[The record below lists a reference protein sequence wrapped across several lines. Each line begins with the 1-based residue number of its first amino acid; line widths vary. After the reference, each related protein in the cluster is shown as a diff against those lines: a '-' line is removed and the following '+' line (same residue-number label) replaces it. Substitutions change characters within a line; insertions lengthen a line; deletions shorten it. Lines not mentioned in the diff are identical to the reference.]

1 MNEQDLKRAFED
13 VVVASSPPP
22 SMDPGSALDVAR
34 KARSKRRSS
43 MVGAAV
49 AVLVVGVGLGSAFAL
64 NPKAAEEYMM
74 GVGPSSSS
82 NSSSA
87 SKSDNPWPDG
97 QTDRT
102 AYNGPQAER
111 GVQLLNV
118 LKASVPAGYDA
129 PALKYGEPE
138 YQNGDMQRTQAQ
150 IASNRG
156 EQEVWEYLAHTPVRK
171 DGKVGVLLAEVST
184 PNAKLPTEPCA
195 LAKSF
200 WGMSKASCKVVDV
213 GGKQVGV
220 ASLAT
225 PDRGLSTWASYRA
238 ANGWTVT
245 IAQGAS
251 YAGGGYPALAAEPF
265 LTPQLAALAADPKF
279 LVGS

>member
-1 MNEQDLKRAFED
+1 
-13 VVVASSPPP
+13 
-22 SMDPGSALDVAR
+22 
-34 KARSKRRSS
+34 
-43 MVGAAV
+43 MVGALV
-49 AVLVVGVGLGSAFAL
+49 AVLVAGVGLGSAFAL
-64 NPKAAEEYMM
+64 NPKGAQEYMT
-74 GVGPSSSS
+74 GAGPSSSS
-82 NSSSA
+82 SA
-87 SKSDNPWPDG
+87 SQTGDPWPDG

-129 PALKYGEPE
+129 PALKYVQSED
-138 YQNGDMQRTQAQ
+138 QNGDMQRTQAQ

-156 EQEVWEYLAHTPVRK
+156 EPEVWKYLAHTPVRK
-171 DGKVGVLLAEVST
+171 DGQVGVLLAEVST
-184 PNAKLPTEPCA
+184 ANAKLPTEPCA
-195 LAKSF
+195 LAKTF
-200 WGMSKASCKVVDV
+200 WGMSNASCKVVEV

-220 ASLAT
+220 ASLAV

-238 ANGWTVT
+238 DNGWTVT

-251 YAGGGYPALAAEPF
+251 YEGGGYPALAAEPF
-265 LTPQLAALAADPKF
+265 LTPELAALAADPKF

>member
-22 SMDPGSALDVAR
+22 SMDPGRALDVAR

-43 MVGAAV
+43 MVGAVV

-64 NPKAAEEYMM
+64 NPKGAKEYML
-74 GVGPSSSS
+74 GAGPSSSS
-82 NSSSA
+82 SSSR
-87 SKSDNPWPDG
+87 SPWTGEWPDG

-102 AYNGPQAER
+102 ARNGAQAER

-129 PALKYGEPE
+129 PALKYGQPE

-150 IASNRG
+150 ISSNRG
-156 EQEVWEYLAHTPVRK
+156 EPEVWEYLAHTPVRK

-184 PNAKLPTEPCA
+184 PDAKLPTEPCA

-200 WGMSKASCKVVDV
+200 WGMTNASCKIVEV

-220 ASLAT
+220 ASLVT

-238 ANGWTVT
+238 DNGWTVT

-251 YAGGGYPALAAEPF
+251 YEGGGYPALAAEPF
-265 LTPQLAALAADPKF
+265 LTPQLAELAADPKF